1 MKVKY
6 KFYFEVELENL
17 KDLEVQ
23 NLFEN
28 VAKNIQGTC
37 PFDDD
42 NWDYSISDYDCME
55 ESEEE

>member
-37 PFDDD
+37 P
-42 NWDYSISDYDCME
+42 
-55 ESEEE
+55 